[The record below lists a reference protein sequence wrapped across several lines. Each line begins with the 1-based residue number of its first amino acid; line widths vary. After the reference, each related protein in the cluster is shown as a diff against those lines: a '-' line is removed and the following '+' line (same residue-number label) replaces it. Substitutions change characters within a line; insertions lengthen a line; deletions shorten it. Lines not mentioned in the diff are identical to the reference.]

1 MDDKTLKDALRS
13 AIQTEKDAMD
23 FYNMGASKIFDE
35 RAKDTFEILAREE
48 RQHALSFYNAYRGD
62 DLPDFD
68 AMMAEAPDVES
79 SWYLALQKAMLNE
92 FDERLALELAI
103 EQEDLLAQSLLATA
117 ETIDDPEIK
126 QVYLTN
132 AASTHHH
139 LEMVEADY
147 QAMLGMGG

>member
-1 MDDKTLKDALRS
+1 MDDKTLKDALRK

-23 FYNMGASKIFDE
+23 FYTMGAAKIFDE
-35 RAKDTFEILAREE
+35 KAKATFEILAREE
-48 RQHALSFYNAYRGD
+48 RQHARSFYNAYNGD
-62 DLPDFD
+62 DFPAFEV
-68 AMMAEAPDVES
+68 MMADAPDTGS

-103 EQEDLLAQSLLATA
+103 EQEDLLAKSLLATA
-117 ETIDDPEIK
+117 ATIDDPKIK

-147 QAMLGMGG
+147 RAMLGMGG

>member
-1 MDDKTLKDALRS
+1 MTDNDLKEALID

-35 RAKDTFEILAREE
+35 RAKATFEILAREE
-48 RQHALSFYNAYRGD
+48 RQHALSFYNAYKGD
-62 DLPDFD
+62 DLPPFD
-68 AMMAEAPDVES
+68 EMMAEAPDTES
-79 SWYLALQKAMLNE
+79 SWFLALQKAMISE

-103 EQEDLLAQSLLATA
+103 EQEDLLAQQLKAIA
-117 ETIDDPEIK
+117 ATIDDQAIK
-126 QVYLTN
+126 QVYLSN

-147 QAMLGMGG
+147 KAMLGMS

>member
-1 MDDKTLKDALRS
+1 MTDNDLKDALLK

-35 RAKDTFEILAREE
+35 RAKATFEILAREE
-48 RQHALSFYNAYRGD
+48 RQHAHTFYNAYKGS
-62 DLPDFD
+62 DLPPFD
-68 AMMAEAPDVES
+68 EMMAVAPDTES
-79 SWYLALQKAMLNE
+79 TWYLALQKAMISE

-103 EQEDLLAQSLLATA
+103 EQEDLLAQELKAIA

-126 QVYLTN
+126 QVYLAN

-147 QAMLGMGG
+147 KAMLGMS

>member
-1 MDDKTLKDALRS
+1 MTDNDLKAALID

-35 RAKDTFEILAREE
+35 RAKATFEILAREE
-48 RQHALSFYNAYRGD
+48 RQHALSFYNAYKGD
-62 DLPDFD
+62 DLPPFD
-68 AMMAEAPDVES
+68 EMMAEAPDTES
-79 SWYLALQKAMLNE
+79 SWFLALQKAMISE

-103 EQEDLLAQSLLATA
+103 EQEDLLAQQLKAIA
-117 ETIDDPEIK
+117 ATIDDPAIK
-126 QVYLTN
+126 QVYLSN

-147 QAMLGMGG
+147 KAMLGMS

>member
-1 MDDKTLKDALRS
+1 MTEKDLKGALLK

-23 FYNMGASKIFDE
+23 FYGMGAGKIFDE
-35 RAKDTFEILAREE
+35 RAKATFELRAREE
-48 RQHALSFYNAYRGD
+48 RQHALSFYNAYKD
-62 DLPDFD
+62 NDLPSFD
-68 AMMAEAPDVES
+68 EMMAVPPATDS
-79 SWYLALQKAMLNE
+79 CWYLALQKAMLSE

-103 EQEDLLAQSLLATA
+103 EQEDLLAQELLATA

-139 LEMVEADY
+139 LELVEADY
-147 QAMLGMGG
+147 KAMLGMS